1 MDQIK
6 INVNGIEKLASGLSK
21 ETTVQDIKFAM
32 LYSTSTRGRLSHEK
46 LNEYGLFE
54 QWQSNERLLDSNVK
68 IYKIIKMW
76 KQVPGDQLSKVK
88 FIIRKK
94 CSNKQPNSDK
104 QFKFCS
110 LSPSVQKAWNRNKCS
125 YLKKQFEN
133 LNNNNFD
140 QQDNFSVNSIP
151 SSAWSSANEDSDD
164 DDDIQLSERKR
175 YASVRRSYRSR
186 NSSIKRINLNF
197 DDQEKKNKLDKL
209 NQLKNE
215 LNQIKQELANTKQSN
230 ADVETMKN
238 QLKKI
243 DNLILIKNRL
253 ISSLEKE
260 LQRLSTFKCSLSSS
274 SSSSSISSADTGISS
289 AHSDDDQ
296 QSLETLV

>member
-1 MDQIK
+1 MEQIK

-32 LYSTSTRGRLSHEK
+32 LYSSSATGKPCQDK

-88 FIIRKK
+88 FIIKKK
-94 CSNKQPNSDK
+94 CSKKQHITDK
-104 QFKFCS
+104 QFKLCS
-110 LSPSVQKAWNRNKCS
+110 LSPSVQKTWNRNKS
-125 YLKKQFEN
+125 SFLKKQIQN
-133 LNNNNFD
+133 LNNNFD
-140 QQDNFSVNSIP
+140 QEDKISINSIP

-164 DDDIQLSERKR
+164 ENHFNGRKR
-175 YASVRRSYRSR
+175 YASVRRSYRCR
-186 NSSIKRINLNF
+186 NSSIKRINLKF
-197 DDQEKKNKLDKL
+197 QDDNKNKLDKL
-209 NQLKNE
+209 NQLKSE
-215 LNQIKQELANTKQSN
+215 LKQIKQELTKTENKKNDLES
-230 ADVETMKN
+230 MKSH
-238 QLKKI
+238 LMKI

-260 LQRLSTFKCSLSSS
+260 LQRLGTIDQNKCSLPSSN
-274 SSSSSISSADTGISS
+274 SSSSISSTDTGISS
-289 AHSDDDQ
+289 AHSDDDHS
-296 QSLETLV
+296 SLETLV